1 MRPSDLTL
9 ALALT
14 TAISMIGFL
23 APAGVGAQERGGPGD
38 FVGTWEGVLETGGP
52 GLHLVL
58 HVAAAGDGTL
68 TGTMDSPD
76 QGATGIPASAV
87 TVTSGELRFAVERI
101 GMAYT
106 ATLSEDGGTLHGTFT
121 QGAARIPLEMRR
133 TSADP
138 GAAGAAPERPQ
149 NPEPPFPYD
158 TLEVTVQSAPGVELA
173 GTLTIP
179 RGQGPFPA
187 AVLVTGS
194 GAQDRDETVFGHK
207 PFLVLADYLTR
218 AGIAVLRCDDRGVG
232 KSTGDFA
239 AATSEDFATDAL
251 AAVSFLKARPDIG
264 PVGIVGHSEG
274 ALIGPMAAARSDQVD
289 FVVMLAG
296 PGVTGEEIVL
306 AQGEL
311 IARAEGASDE
321 AIRRNRETQ
330 EKLFGIVRSEPDTAV
345 AAEKLRAA
353 LRESVAALPEDQ
365 RAQADQSLTPEAIEA
380 QVRQVNSP
388 WFRFFLTYDPRPALE
403 RVKVPVLALNGGK
416 DLQVPPEL
424 DLREVKAALERGG
437 NPDATV
443 RMLPGLNHL
452 FQKASTGSPSEYA
465 TIPETMDPTALEAV
479 GSWILQRFPSHP

>member
-1 MRPSDLTL
+1 LRPSDLTL
-9 ALALT
+9 ALT
-14 TAISMIGFL
+14 TAISMSGFL
-23 APAGVGAQERGGPGD
+23 APLGVHAQQPGAPGT
-38 FVGTWEGVLETGGP
+38 FAGTWEGVLATGGP

-58 HVAAAGDGTL
+58 HVTADDDGTL
-68 TGTMDSPD
+68 TGTLDSPD

-87 TVTSGELRFAVERI
+87 TVSAGELRFAVERI

-106 ATLSEDGGTLHGTFT
+106 ATLSEDGGTLSGTFT
-121 QGAARIPLEMRR
+121 QGGASIPLELRR

-138 GAAGAAPERPQ
+138 KAPGAAPERPQ
-149 NPEPPFPYD
+149 NPKPPFPYD
-158 TLEVTVQSAPGVELA
+158 AQEVTIQSAAGVILA

-179 RGQGPFPA
+179 RGEGPFPA

-207 PFLVLADYLTR
+207 PFLVLSDHLTR
-218 AGIAVLRCDDRGVG
+218 AGIAVLRYDDRGVG

-274 ALIGPMAAARSDQVD
+274 ALVGPMAAARSGLVD

-306 AQGEL
+306 AQGDL
-311 IARAEGASDE
+311 IARAQGASEE

-330 EKLFGIVRSEPDTAV
+330 EKLFGIVRTEPDTAV
-345 AAEKLRAA
+345 AAVKLRKAMQDA
-353 LRESVAALPEDQ
+353 VTSLPEDQ
-365 RAQADQSLTPEAIEA
+365 RAQAGQSLSPEAIEA
-380 QVRQVNSP
+380 QVRQVSSP

-403 RVKVPVLALNGGK
+403 HVKVPVLALNGGK
-416 DLQVPPEL
+416 DLQVPPDL
-424 DLREVKAALERGG
+424 DLPEVKAALQRGG
-437 NPDATV
+437 NRDATTRV
-443 RMLPGLNHL
+443 LPGLNHL
-452 FQKASTGSPSEYA
+452 FQKASTGSPEEYA

-479 GSWILQRFPSHP
+479 SSWILERFPTHR

>member
-1 MRPSDLTL
+1 VRPSDLTL
-9 ALALT
+9 VLT
-14 TAISMIGFL
+14 TAISTIGLL
-23 APAGVGAQERGGPGD
+23 APVGVHAQQGGGPGA
-38 FVGTWEGVLETGGP
+38 FVGTWEGVLDTGGP

-58 HVAAAGDGTL
+58 HVAAAEDGGL
-68 TGTMDSPD
+68 TGTLDSPD
-76 QGATGIPASAV
+76 QGATGIPASEV
-87 TVTSGELRFAVERI
+87 SVSDGEIRFAVERI

-106 ATLSEDGGTLHGTFT
+106 ATLSEDGATLSGTFT
-121 QGAARIPLEMRR
+121 QGAASIPLEMRR

-138 GAAGAAPERPQ
+138 AAAGAAPERPQ
-149 NPEPPFPYD
+149 NPKPPFPYD
-158 TLEVTVQSAPGVELA
+158 ELEVTVRSAPGVTLA
-173 GTLTIP
+173 GTLTLP
-179 RGQGPFPA
+179 KGEGPFPA

-207 PFLVLADYLTR
+207 PFLVLSDYLTR

-251 AAVSFLKARPDIG
+251 AAASFLKARPDIG
-264 PVGIVGHSEG
+264 PVGIIGHSEG

-311 IARAEGASDE
+311 IARAEGASEE

-330 EKLFGIVRSEPDTAV
+330 EKLFAIVRSEHDTA
-345 AAEKLRAA
+345 AAATRLRAA
-353 LRESVAALPEDQ
+353 MQGAVASLPEDQ
-365 RAQADQSLTPEAIEA
+365 RAQAGGSLSPEAIEA

-388 WFRFFLTYDPRPALE
+388 WFRFFLTYDPRPALQ
-403 RVKVPVLALNGGK
+403 RVTVPVLALNGGK
-416 DLQVPPEL
+416 DLQVPADL
-424 DLREVKAALERGG
+424 DVPEVKAALERGG

-452 FQKASTGSPSEYA
+452 FQKASTGSPAEYA

-479 GSWILQRFPSHP
+479 GSWILERFPSHR